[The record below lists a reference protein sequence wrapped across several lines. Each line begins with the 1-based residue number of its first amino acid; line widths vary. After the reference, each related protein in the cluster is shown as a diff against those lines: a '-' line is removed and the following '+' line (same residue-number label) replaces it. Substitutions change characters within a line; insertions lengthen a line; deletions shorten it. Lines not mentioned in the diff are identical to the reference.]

1 MVNDRQI
8 SRLFWAAKAG
18 LVVLLLYALV
28 GAVLTPFRLDTA
40 LKPNAVAG
48 DEQTRAFVAVVSDNE
63 AATDY
68 DAIVE
73 SDIFAGTNTKA
84 DAGVSQIADS
94 MPSAEELGLKLVG
107 AIAFPTSPAASYA
120 IIENTQ
126 TKAAQ
131 PYKTGDTV
139 ASATIESIE
148 ADRVILSYAGQRCV
162 LVLRTATSTTG
173 QAGPTENIGP
183 NATTTEKVP
192 TANKLGPQT
201 SARLSYVESVFQKA
215 TIEPHVQNGRTE
227 GLIITG
233 LDQTPLTAA
242 LGLRNGDI
250 VRNVNGQNLTSKQK
264 AFQVLKKAR
273 MQSTLDIELLRN
285 GKIKNLSF
293 DL

>member
-148 ADRVILSYAGQRCV
+148 ADRVI
-162 LVLRTATSTTG
+162 TATSTTG